1 MFFETDAIVIKA
13 VKAQTNDIFLTLFT
27 KKAGMLSVV
36 ANGAKSSRSTLA
48 ASSKPFVFG
57 QFVINTKSKTM
68 KLTNTS
74 IYDSHFRI
82 TDNLETLAYG
92 YYFLELCQYTIRE
105 NMADLDHFQL
115 IVTLI
120 DLLSKQQGNYQIMR
134 LAYLIKLAGITGHA
148 PNLGTTCTSCGHEHE
163 HIYFS
168 IEHGGLICQSC
179 RNKESHAYKLNQSF
193 VDVIRYLSVK
203 DIRISAKTKIHDG
216 YLNKLISMF
225 EAYHRHHNQIYKIN
239 ALDFLNT
246 I

>member
-36 ANGAKSSRSTLA
+36 ANGAKSSRSMLA

-68 KLTNTS
+68 KLSNTS

-82 TDNLETLAYG
+82 VDNLETLAYG

-105 NMADLDHFQL
+105 NVADLEHFQL
-115 IVTLI
+115 IVELI
-120 DLLSKQQGNYQIMR
+120 HMLSKQQGNYQIMR

-148 PNLGTTCTSCGHEHE
+148 PNLSTKCTQCGTEHE
-163 HIYFS
+163 PVYFS
-168 IEHGGLICQSC
+168 IEDGGLICHNC
-179 RNKESHAYKLNQSF
+179 RSKEKYAYKLNKAF
-193 VDVIRYLSVK
+193 IDVIRYLGQK
-203 DIRISAKTKIHDG
+203 DIRISSKTKIHEG
-216 YLNKLISMF
+216 YLNKLITMF
-225 EAYHRHHNQIYKIN
+225 EAYHRYHNQIYKIN